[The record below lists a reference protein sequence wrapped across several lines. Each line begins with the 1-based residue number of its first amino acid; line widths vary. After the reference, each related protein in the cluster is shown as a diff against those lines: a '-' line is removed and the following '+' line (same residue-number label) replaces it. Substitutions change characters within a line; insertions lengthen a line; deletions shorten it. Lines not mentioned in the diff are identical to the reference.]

1 MSIPLAFNRNE
12 FAGSLGDLG
21 TILPLVVGLIVINQ
35 LDPTGVFFTIGIFYI
50 FTGLYFRVT
59 CPVEPMKVISGYAI
73 ATSISAVQL
82 QASCLWVCAILL
94 ILGVTGLID
103 LLTRYISKA
112 VIRGI
117 QLSTGLLLLSQG
129 VKLMSG
135 NSAIQ
140 LLQGVAEPYLQIQHI
155 GFLPVGVILGGVLGL
170 LCLLLLENNR
180 LPAAVVVVALGLL
193 IGLLAGRRE
202 GWEEVALGLNLPE
215 IVPYGLPSAADFSF
229 VLIVLILPQIPM
241 TIGNAVIANAD
252 LSRQY
257 FGQNSKRVTNRA
269 LCISMA
275 IINFSSFFLAGIPLC
290 HGAGGLASH
299 YRFGA
304 RTGGSNLIIGALFL
318 LVALILGPHTLVVI
332 QLLPLSV
339 LGVLLVFAGVQLGL
353 TIIDMMSR
361 KDLFVILL
369 IVGITLASNLA
380 VGFIAGFLVD
390 RLIRS
395 EKFSI

>member
-1 MSIPLAFNRNE
+1 MSTPLKFNRNE

-21 TILPLVVGLIVINQ
+21 TILPLVAGLIIINQ

-50 FTGLYFRVT
+50 CTGLYFRVT

-82 QASCLWVCAILL
+82 QASCLWVALILL
-94 ILGVTGLID
+94 ILGATGLID
-103 LLTRYISKA
+103 LITRYISTA

-117 QLSTGLLLLSQG
+117 QLSTGLLLLSKG
-129 VKLMSG
+129 VDLMVG
-135 NSAIQ
+135 GSAIQ
-140 LLQGVAEPYLQIQHI
+140 LLQGAAEPYLQIQYI
-155 GFLPVGVILGGVLGL
+155 GFVPIGILLGGGLGL
-170 LCLLLLENNR
+170 LCLFLLDNNR
-180 LPAAVVVVALGLL
+180 IPAAVVVVALGML
-193 IGLLAGRRE
+193 IGLLASRQE
-202 GWEEVALGLNLPE
+202 GWEELALGVNLPD
-215 IVPYGLPSAADFSF
+215 ILPYGLPSGADFSF

-241 TIGNAVIANAD
+241 TIGNAVIANND
-252 LSRQY
+252 LSHQY
-257 FGQNSKRVTNRA
+257 FGDNSARVTNRA

-275 IINFSSFFLAGIPLC
+275 VINFTSFFLAGIPLC

-304 RTGGSNLIIGALFL
+304 RTGGSNLMIGGLFL
-318 LVALILGPHTLVVI
+318 LVALLLGAHTLAVI

-353 TIIDMMSR
+353 TILDMMSR
-361 KDLFVILL
+361 KNLFIILL
-369 IVGITLASNLA
+369 IVGITLSVNLA
-380 VGFIAGFLVD
+380 AGFVTGFLVD

-395 EKFSI
+395 ERFSV

>member
-1 MSIPLAFNRNE
+1 MSIPLKFNRNE
-12 FAGSLGDLG
+12 FSGSLGDLG
-21 TILPLVVGLIVINQ
+21 TILPLVAGLIVINQ

-50 FTGLYFRVT
+50 CTGLYFRVT
-59 CPVEPMKVISGYAI
+59 CPVEPMKVISAYAI
-73 ATSISAVQL
+73 ATSLSAVQL
-82 QASCLWVCAILL
+82 QASCLWVAVILL
-94 ILGVTGLID
+94 LLGATGLID
-103 LLTRYISKA
+103 LITRSISKS

-117 QLSTGLLLLSQG
+117 QLSTGLLLLSKG
-129 VKLMSG
+129 VHLMSG

-140 LLQGVAEPYLQIQHI
+140 LMQGLAEPYLQIQHI
-155 GFLPVGVILGGVLGL
+155 GFLPIGIILGAGLGL
-170 LCLLLLENNR
+170 LCLLLLDNNR
-180 LPAAVVVVALGLL
+180 LPAAVVVVALGMLV
-193 IGLLAGRRE
+193 GLLAGRRE
-202 GWEEVALGLNLPE
+202 GWGELALGLNFPE
-215 IVPYGLPSAADFSF
+215 ILPYGLPAAADFSF

-241 TIGNAVIANAD
+241 TIGNAVIANTD

-257 FGQNSKRVTNRA
+257 FGDESSRVTNRA

-275 IINFSSFFLAGIPLC
+275 VINFTSFFLAGIPLC

-304 RTGGSNLIIGALFL
+304 RTGGSNLMIGGIFL
-318 LVALILGPHTLVVI
+318 LVALLFGQHTLAVI

-339 LGVLLVFAGVQLGL
+339 LGVLLIFAGIQLGL

-380 VGFIAGFLVD
+380 AGFIAGFLVD

-395 EKFSI
+395 KKISI

>member
-1 MSIPLAFNRNE
+1 MAIPLAFNRNE

-21 TILPLVVGLIVINQ
+21 TILPLVAGLIVINQ

-50 FTGLYFRVT
+50 CTGLYFRVT

-82 QASCLWVCAILL
+82 QASCLWVFVILL
-94 ILGVTGLID
+94 ILGATGLID
-103 LLTRYISKA
+103 LMTRYISKA

-129 VKLMSG
+129 VHLMTG
-135 NSAIQ
+135 TSAIQ
-140 LLQGVAEPYLQIQHI
+140 LLQGAAEPYLQIQHI
-155 GFLPVGVILGGVLGL
+155 GYLPVGIILGGGLGL

-180 LPAAVVVVALGLL
+180 LPAAVVVVALGML
-193 IGLLAGRRE
+193 IGLLAGQRE

-215 IVPYGLPSAADFSF
+215 ILPYGLPAAADFSF
-229 VLIVLILPQIPM
+229 VLIVLILPQVPM

-257 FGQNSKRVTNRA
+257 FGQDSIRVTNRA

-318 LVALILGPHTLVVI
+318 LVALLFGPHTLAVI

-361 KDLFVILL
+361 KDLFVVLL

-380 VGFIAGFLVD
+380 AGFIAGLLVD

-395 EKFSI
+395 EKFSV

>member
-1 MSIPLAFNRNE
+1 MSTPLKFNRNE

-21 TILPLVVGLIVINQ
+21 TILPLVAGLIIINQ

-50 FTGLYFRVT
+50 CTGLYFRVT

-82 QASCLWVCAILL
+82 QASCLWVALILL
-94 ILGVTGLID
+94 TLGATGLID
-103 LLTRYISKA
+103 LITRYISTA

-117 QLSTGLLLLSQG
+117 QLSTGLLLLSKG
-129 VKLMSG
+129 VDLMVG
-135 NSAIQ
+135 GSAIQ
-140 LLQGVAEPYLQIQHI
+140 LLQGAAEPYLQIQYI
-155 GFLPVGVILGGVLGL
+155 GFVPIGILLGGGLGL
-170 LCLLLLENNR
+170 LCLFLLDNNR
-180 LPAAVVVVALGLL
+180 IPAAVVVVALGML
-193 IGLLAGRRE
+193 IGLLASRRE
-202 GWEEVALGLNLPE
+202 GWEELALGLNLPD
-215 IVPYGLPSAADFSF
+215 ILPYGLPSGADFSF

-241 TIGNAVIANAD
+241 TIGNAVIANTD
-252 LSRQY
+252 LSQQY
-257 FGQNSKRVTNRA
+257 FGNISVRVTNRA

-275 IINFSSFFLAGIPLC
+275 VINFTSFFLAGIPLC

-304 RTGGSNLIIGALFL
+304 RTGGSNLMIGGLFL
-318 LVALILGPHTLVVI
+318 LVAMLLGAHTLVVI

-353 TIIDMMSR
+353 TILDMMSR
-361 KDLFVILL
+361 KNLFIILL
-369 IVGITLASNLA
+369 IVGITLSVNLA
-380 VGFIAGFLVD
+380 AGFAAGFLVD

-395 EKFSI
+395 ERFSV